1 MHIKIALAIGSVAL
15 LTSALV
21 LHACA
26 TSSPEHGSR
35 AESDALVARDAAQA
49 KIELAQAGHGATP
62 NAARAR
68 HAQEVMRSSYCA
80 TCHPDIYAEH
90 EQNTH
95 GRAFTDEEVR
105 LATGRFSQADCIIC
119 HTPRPVFETGIGMNP
134 IRRMHN
140 LEEGNTCMTC
150 HWKPEF
156 DYGGFRGGADCK
168 LAFDPRAGTV
178 EACASCHRNHG
189 TPFQWATAKN
199 GKESGRVC
207 IDCHMAPVERP
218 VAVGEK
224 PRAVHSHVFPG
235 ARSVTQVARAYGYKA
250 RIEGNEVVV
259 EITNKGAGH
268 NFPTE
273 LKQRSLESLV
283 IVTDADGKE
292 IARSRM
298 VFRDPYKRPYGLTLP
313 VNTQIPSG
321 ETRAHRVPIGVAAGS
336 ATCELHFKQY
346 FPIEDHHP
354 DMARRLEMV
363 ELPFHGVTPS
373 TKSVETEPEVQVVT
387 PDGIDPEKAGIANL
401 VDFAHPAINKVD
413 VDIPQGD
420 SQADIDKLIQLFQF
434 PVLQANVEA
443 RKRLTQLGVKAVPAL
458 ITALG
463 SWDNK
468 TWNQAMAVLEAI
480 GDPAGPSVAKALEH
494 DELYVRVHADEL
506 LGRMSW
512 KADRPLLLASLKK
525 SLARPNALD
534 RVFAAQA
541 IGQLHLE
548 ELEGD
553 VEGRLADADPDV
565 VRAAARALAHMGAKG
580 AVPHVRE
587 ALANAYWD
595 ETRRDLAETLARL
608 GDASGIPVLLTGLDH
623 HDDLVRESFFE
634 ALFNVTGLHFGYE
647 ALAPREE
654 RLAAIARW
662 QAFWARE
669 GGPWKLR
676 PAPGVPWKIN
686 SEARKIVDAFGGSDG
701 SVAPIDDDKARERL
715 VELGEKAVPALT
727 LLGLKYAPGFAE
739 KRAKICSVLG
749 EIRHPDAVPALLTVL
764 RDPVLSVSAWA
775 CNALERIGDR
785 EALPA
790 LRRYHQR
797 LLTARAQGRIPASAG
812 TPDDLVAQACKA
824 RLKLGDESAQEEL
837 VTLLLS
843 QDTTAATTAA
853 RALRERLGND
863 IDVVPDAPLADR
875 RAWVQAWR
883 ERR

>member
-1 MHIKIALAIGSVAL
+1 MHIKIVLAISSVAL
-15 LTSALV
+15 LTSALF

-26 TSSPEHGSR
+26 TGAPEHGPR
-35 AESDALVARDAAQA
+35 GESNALVAHA
-49 KIELAQAGHGATP
+49 
-62 NAARAR
+62 AARDGERTR

-90 EQNTH
+90 AQNTH

-134 IRRMHN
+134 IRRMHD

-150 HWKPEF
+150 HWKEGF
-156 DYGGFRGGADCK
+156 DYGGFNGGKDCK
-168 LAFDPRAGTV
+168 LAFDPRVGTV
-178 EACASCHRNHG
+178 EACGSCHRNHG

-224 PRAVHSHVFPG
+224 PRAVRSHVFPG
-235 ARSVTQVARAYGYKA
+235 ARSVSQIARAYAYKA
-250 RIEGNEVVV
+250 HIEGNEVVV

-273 LKQRSLESLV
+273 LKQRAVESLV
-283 IVTDADGKE
+283 VVTDAEGKE
-292 IARSRM
+292 VARSRM
-298 VFRDPYKRPYGLTLP
+298 VFRDPYKRPYGLTLQ

-321 ETRAHRVPIGVAAGS
+321 ETKEHRVPIAVAAGS
-336 ATCELHFKQY
+336 VKCELHYKLY
-346 FPIEDHHP
+346 YPIEDHHP
-354 DMARRLEMV
+354 DMARRLELI
-363 ELPFHGVTPS
+363 ELPFHDLTPS
-373 TKSVETEPEVQVVT
+373 TKPVETDPEVKVVT
-387 PDGIDPEKAGIANL
+387 PDDIDPEKAGIANI
-401 VDFAHPAINKVD
+401 VDYAHPPIGKVD
-413 VDIPQGD
+413 VDIPQGETA
-420 SQADIDKLIQLFQF
+420 ADIEKLIQLFQF
-434 PVLQANVEA
+434 PVVAANVEA
-443 RKRLTQLGVKAVPAL
+443 RKRLTQLGAKAVPQL
-458 ITALG
+458 VKALG

-480 GDPAGPSVAKALEH
+480 GDPAAPDVVKALSS
-494 DELYVRVHADEL
+494 DELYIRLHADEL
-506 LGRMSW
+506 LARMGW
-512 KADRPLLLASLKK
+512 KNDRPAVVAALKT

-534 RVFAAQA
+534 RALAAQTA
-541 IGQLHLE
+541 GQMHVE
-548 ELEGD
+548 ELEG
-553 VEGRLADADPDV
+553 ELEHALGDADPDV
-565 VRAAARALAHMGAKG
+565 TRAAARALAHMGVKSATP
-580 AVPHVRE
+580 ALRT

-595 ETRRDLAETLARL
+595 ETRRDLAESLARL

-623 HDDLVRESFFE
+623 SDDLVRESFFE

-654 RLAAIARW
+654 RLASISRW
-662 QAFWARE
+662 QQFWARE
-669 GGPWKLR
+669 GGPAKLR
-676 PAPGVPWKIN
+676 PAPSVPWKLN
-686 SEARKIVDAFGGSDG
+686 SEARKIVDAWHGSDG
-701 SVAPIDDDKARERL
+701 SVPPVDDQKGHDRL
-715 VELGEKAVPALT
+715 VELGEKAVPALS

-739 KRAKICSVLG
+739 KRAAICAVLG
-749 EIRHPDAVPALLTVL
+749 EIRHPDAVPALIATL

-797 LLTARAQGRIPASAG
+797 LLTARAQGRIPTSAG

-843 QDTTAATTAA
+843 QDTTAAATAA
-853 RALRERLGND
+853 RALRERLGSD
-863 IDVVPDAPLADR
+863 IDIVPDAPLADR
-875 RAWVQAWR
+875 RAWVLAWR